1 MRNLNSSKVQ
11 KGSESLGSSIS
22 IEYHPKHTG
31 SKIILRVLD
40 TRGTAQLQKTVTFA
54 AFCEYPSVTQILYLL
69 KLQGAFSIRRMR
81 GHCLQG

>member
-40 TRGTAQLQKTVTFA
+40 TRGTAQLQETEIFAGFCGMPCKT
-54 AFCEYPSVTQILYLL
+54 YDLL
-69 KLQGAFSIRRMR
+69 VKVQRWEFGSSPT
-81 GHCLQG
+81 